1 MPAPIR
7 FRPPP
12 LVLSPEIRW
21 MLLRAFGPLDVP
33 FPEAIAPAA
42 ALALARRFEMSARI
56 AARQG
61 RERLAAELGGSSGD
75 ETAAAFAHD
84 RRRAAAAGLRLMGEA
99 GRVAALAAGL
109 GIPLAFLK
117 FAALEAAGMLAAG
130 SRGACDV
137 DLLAPGERARELW
150 SALVAAGFRASGL
163 PEAEHQLPA
172 LVWPQG
178 GAVEIHLT
186 LPGVRLGGPEDRSA
200 RYETLAAAGMLRPL
214 PAFPGRCAAPPPE
227 VLAAHVL
234 VHGIGQHGFWPASY
248 PLFKMVAD
256 LADLRELGELG
267 ALTDRALGWV
277 ARDVSP
283 AEAAAVRRLVE
294 RLAAGEDPVSWPP
307 GTGEET
313 LLRHLLAGRLDA
325 GYERA
330 LRLGLFQPQPSD
342 RPRPLQLARTLLGA
356 VFLSRAQIDAVYGPP
371 RSALGYL
378 GRRIARPF
386 DLGWRLV
393 RYGWAWFR
401 RP

>member
-7 FRPPP
+7 FHPPP

-21 MLLRAFGPLDVP
+21 MLLRAFGPLDAP
-33 FPEAIAPAA
+33 FPGTVEPGA

-61 RERLAAELGGSSGD
+61 RERLAAELGGGSG
-75 ETAAAFAHD
+75 EATAAAFAHD
-84 RRRAAAAGLRLMGEA
+84 RRRAAAVGLRLMGEA
-99 GRVAALAAGL
+99 GRVAAVAAEL

-130 SRGACDV
+130 SRGACDI
-137 DLLAPGERARELW
+137 DLLAPEPQARELW

-172 LVWPQG
+172 LVWPRG

-256 LADLRELGELG
+256 LSDLRELGELT

-283 AEAAAVRRLVE
+283 AEAAAVRRLVA
-294 RLAAGEDPVSWPP
+294 RLTAGEDPRNWQ
-307 GTGEET
+307 GDEET

-342 RPRPLQLARTLLGA
+342 RPRPLQLARTVLGA
-356 VFLSRAQIDAVYGPP
+356 IVLSRAQIDAVYGPP

-393 RYGWAWFR
+393 RYGWARLR
-401 RP
+401 RR